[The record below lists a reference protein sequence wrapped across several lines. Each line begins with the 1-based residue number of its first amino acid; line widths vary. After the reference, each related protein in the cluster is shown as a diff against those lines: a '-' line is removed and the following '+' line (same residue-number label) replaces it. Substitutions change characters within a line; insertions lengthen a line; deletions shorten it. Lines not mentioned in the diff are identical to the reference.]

1 MIQQSHSW
9 AYIQEKSKNKNCN
22 SKGYIHPYVHALH
35 FFICMFIYSLI
46 VWSPCSMLRKE
57 DWFIDGYVLS
67 NSRISTFLWYS
78 PHYIKILF
86 KICFTSRY
94 TLYYWENCTSR
105 SIDLRYMCTYLW
117 VLLSVWV
124 CIHAQP
130 CPTVCDPM
138 DCKLPGSSVHGI
150 SQARI
155 LEWVAISF
163 SKGSSWPRHWAPV
176 SFIAGRFF
184 TIWAIREAHCY
195 GQG

>member
-9 AYIQEKSKNKNCN
+9 AYIQENKNKNKNCN

-35 FFICMFIYSLI
+35 LFIFMFIYSLI

-57 DWFIDGYVLS
+57 DWFIDGYGLS
-67 NSRISTFLWYS
+67 YSRISTFLS
-78 PHYIKILF
+78 FLKF
-86 KICFTSRY
+86 CFTNRY

-124 CIHAQP
+124 CIDAQV

-163 SKGSSWPRHWAPV
+163 SEGSSWPRHRTPV

-195 GQG
+195 G